1 MSKKINNRPYLTKN
15 DLEKIDDQ
23 HNQKIIDI
31 IGKEIFLAI
40 EFIPIQVR
48 YYRHL
53 THAYYMYNYD
63 KKMAVARM
71 KEKIRKEALK
81 KINQSKIDEVSKIV
95 AKALL
100 YEKLTSC

>member
-1 MSKKINNRPYLTKN
+1 
-15 DLEKIDDQ
+15 
-23 HNQKIIDI
+23 
-31 IGKEIFLAI
+31 
-40 EFIPIQVR
+40 
-48 YYRHL
+48 
-53 THAYYMYNYD
+53 MYNYD

-81 KINQSKIDEVSKIV
+81 KINQSKIDEVSKII